1 MKKSRIGA
9 WILIVALLMQNI
21 PLSVWASGEQ
31 GTSYFGAGQS
41 TEADAAKASSGSG
54 QAAGQ
59 TEATEPAVTMPST
72 GDRKSTRLNSSHR
85 SLSRMPSSA

>member
-41 TEADAAKASSGSG
+41 TEGDAAKASSGDCWNYWIWISWEIG
-54 QAAGQ
+54 
-59 TEATEPAVTMPST
+59 S
-72 GDRKSTRLNSSHR
+72 
-85 SLSRMPSSA
+85 